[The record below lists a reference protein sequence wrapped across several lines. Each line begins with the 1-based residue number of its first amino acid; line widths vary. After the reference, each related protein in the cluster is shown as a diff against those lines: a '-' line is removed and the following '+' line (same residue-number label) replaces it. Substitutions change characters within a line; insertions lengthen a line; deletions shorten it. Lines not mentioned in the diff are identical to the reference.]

1 MSNDPAITAI
11 CDQIHSQLNKYIEER
26 RNPLSSYDRGV
37 AVGNIQA
44 YTDILSELPTALKAV
59 GFR

>member
-1 MSNDPAITAI
+1 MSNDPAVVAI

-44 YTDILSELPTALKAV
+44 YTDILNKLEQL
-59 GFR
+59 